1 MLYMIYRPKHTVTSA
16 PKLLLVFM
24 TEPLLFFKHK
34 ASNLFY
40 ITYFIIFSYYFKSD
54 HHLEVVASFQSEIV
68 KVRGVDVCVHYQQQ
82 PLTICI
88 EGFPQPLG
96 WATLE
101 SMQKW
106 LL

>member
-40 ITYFIIFSYYFKSD
+40 ITYFIIFSLIFFLS
-54 HHLEVVASFQSEIV
+54 
-68 KVRGVDVCVHYQQQ
+68 
-82 PLTICI
+82 LTTI
-88 EGFPQPLG
+88 L
-96 WATLE
+96 
-101 SMQKW
+101 K
-106 LL
+106 LLPVFNLK